1 MKIMTA
7 LDVESLLAHRVDKL
21 FDKHIGVSFALLK
34 EGFSCTSSELT
45 AMKIPRRAVNIDFTC
60 TILPGVD
67 DSLACLP

>member
-34 EGFSCTSSELT
+34 EGFSCTSS
-45 AMKIPRRAVNIDFTC
+45 R
-60 TILPGVD
+60 VD
-67 DSLACLP
+67 SNENTRKSS